1 MGERRRGVEDEVS
14 WLAERW
20 SKGELSRREAIGR
33 MLVLGLSVP
42 AAVQVLQACGGES
55 PSRSSSSAAG
65 QNFKGQ
71 TLVVTSYGG
80 TWQQFMESDHIP
92 DFEDR
97 TGAKVE
103 LAVGLA
109 KDWFAKMRAAG
120 PDNPP
125 YDVFVTNETY
135 IAQLRQEGFFIPL
148 PKDKIPN
155 LANVVPALRMPND
168 NGVLGLVGPFGI
180 GYRTDKITEKPSSF
194 LDLAKYGS
202 KSAIYTIGNSGEPQH
217 VMLMAKIQTGD
228 PKNWQAG
235 MDWIAKN
242 LCSAKQDDFSG
253 TMQTQLE
260 QGEVWAGFIDAPDWA
275 LLKNKGLPVGF
286 VKPKEGWGGMFE
298 QDMNVTKGSKVKDLA
313 FAFIDYWL
321 SEPVQ
326 RKWAEHFW
334 WTPANKNVK
343 IGGQLAQLIPVTQD
357 TLGQIPRWDY
367 IWLNTSGAR
376 DDMVKVWNQRMTGH
390 C

>member
-1 MGERRRGVEDEVS
+1 MGNEEEIS
-14 WLAERW
+14 WLAGRW
-20 SKGELSRREAIGR
+20 LSGRLSRREVIAR

-42 AAVQVLQACGGES
+42 AAIEALEACGGE
-55 PSRSSSSAAG
+55 AAPGGGGG
-65 QNFKGQ
+65 QPAQKFKGQ

-92 DFEDR
+92 EFEDR
-97 TGAKVE
+97 TGAKIQ

-109 KDWFAKMRAAG
+109 KDWFSAMRAAG

-135 IAQLRQEGFFIPL
+135 IAQLRQEGFFMEL
-148 PKDKIPN
+148 PQDKVPN
-155 LANVVPALRMPND
+155 LKDVVPALRQPKD

-180 GYRTDKITEKPSSF
+180 AYRTDKISEKPTSW
-194 LDLAKYGS
+194 LDLAKYGP
-202 KSAIYTIGNSGEPQH
+202 KTAIYTIGNSGEPQQ
-217 VMLMAKIQTGD
+217 VMLMAKILAGD
-228 PKNWQAG
+228 PKKWQSG
-235 MDWIAKN
+235 MDWITKN
-242 LCSAKQDDFSG
+242 LCAAKQVDFSG

-260 QGEVWAGFIDAPDWA
+260 QGEVYAGFIDSPDWS
-275 LLKNKGLPVGF
+275 LLKNKGLPIGF

-298 QDMNVTKGSKVKDLA
+298 QDMNVTKGSKRKDLA
-313 FAFIDYWL
+313 FEFINHWL

-326 RKWAEHFW
+326 RKWAEKFW

-343 IGGQLAQLIPVTQD
+343 IQGRLAELVPVTQD
-357 TLGQIPRWDY
+357 TLSQIPRWDY
-367 IWLNTSGAR
+367 VWLNTSGAR
-376 DDMVKVWNQRMTGH
+376 DDMVKVWNQKMTGR

>member
-286 VKPKEGWGGMFE
+286 VKPKGGVGRHVRAGHERHQGEQGEGSRLR
-298 QDMNVTKGSKVKDLA
+298 VHRLLA
-313 FAFIDYWL
+313 
-321 SEPVQ
+321 E
-326 RKWAEHFW
+326 
-334 WTPANKNVK
+334 
-343 IGGQLAQLIPVTQD
+343 
-357 TLGQIPRWDY
+357 
-367 IWLNTSGAR
+367 
-376 DDMVKVWNQRMTGH
+376 
-390 C
+390 